1 MASVFYA
8 LHAQLLAEF
17 ATILDKSADAEEY
30 TALHEKIRTAIV
42 NKFYRPAT
50 GECEEGTK
58 TAQIVDLW
66 AGMPR
71 GTAEEKNTVQADR
84 KRVVKGKSVSVRGD
98 IGGGHKIKKK

>member
-50 GECEEGTK
+50 GEFEEGTQ
-58 TAQIVDLW
+58 TAQIVALW

-71 GTAEEKNTVQADR
+71 GTAEEKKTVQAMIKAFRERDWQDR
-84 KRVVKGKSVSVRGD
+84 KSTRVNYS
-98 IGGGHKIKKK
+98 H

>member
-17 ATILDKSADAEEY
+17 ATILDKSADTEEY

-42 NKFYRPAT
+42 NMFYRPAT
-50 GECEEGTK
+50 GEFEEGTQ
-58 TAQIVDLW
+58 TAQIVALW

-71 GTAEEKNTVQADR
+71 GTAEEKKTVQARSDER
-84 KRVVKGKSVSVRGD
+84 RVGKECVSTFRSRWSPY
-98 IGGGHKIKKK
+98 H